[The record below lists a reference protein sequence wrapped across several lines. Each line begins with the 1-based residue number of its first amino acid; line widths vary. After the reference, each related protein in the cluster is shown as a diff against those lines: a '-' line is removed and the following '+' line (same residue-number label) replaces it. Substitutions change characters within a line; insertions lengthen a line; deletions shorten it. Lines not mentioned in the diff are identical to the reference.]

1 MLRGL
6 LRSALVLG
14 VVFLPIPAVSSVSTA
29 VPASGSAPALCRDA
43 ARAAAARHGI
53 PVEMMQAI
61 TLVETRRKIGGITGP
76 WPWTLNIDGK
86 GYWYD
91 TRSEALGH
99 ARREIAGGRLSVDL
113 GCFQLN
119 YRWHGGNFAAL
130 DEMLDPALAADYA
143 ARFLG
148 ELFAETG
155 DWMRAA
161 GHYHSRTP
169 IHAQRYRGMIG
180 RALAGLDG
188 TQDAASAQSGPPVAA
203 QPGPRPVKLARAEP
217 AGAEPPH
224 AFFLATARAASD
236 PATAMTAI
244 SASPG
249 AVVLRL
255 FAGPARPLLAIVGT
269 KP

>member
-1 MLRGL
+1 ML
-6 LRSALVLG
+6 APV
-14 VVFLPIPAVSSVSTA
+14 PAASTVSTA
-29 VPASGSAPALCRDA
+29 VLAPISTSALCRDA

-61 TLVETRRKIGGITGP
+61 ALVESRRKAGGVNGP

-91 TRSEALGH
+91 TKAEAL
-99 ARREIAGGRLSVDL
+99 ARAQREIASGRLSVDL

-119 YRWHGGNFAAL
+119 YRWHGENFNAP

-169 IHAQRYRGMIG
+169 IHARRYRGMIG
-180 RALAGLDG
+180 RALASLDG
-188 TQDAASAQSGPPVAA
+188 ALDASDAATDATGARSEAA
-203 QPGPRPVKLARAEP
+203 QPGPRPAQPAQTAPARP
-217 AGAEPPH
+217 KP
-224 AFFLATARAASD
+224 FFAIVLATARTDRDLALAA
-236 PATAMTAI
+236 A
-244 SASPG
+244 PG
-249 AVVLRL
+249 AVMLRMFARPASPL
-255 FAGPARPLLAIVGT
+255 FATPGM